1 MSAKIKTKLQKL
13 SRFQEYFS
21 EVEVPP
27 QKKVKTNDKPP
38 KNLVTK
44 PPQTPIPEPKHQK
57 EPIKEAIEEIDE
69 KDNQIV
75 KLDVEA
81 LNNISKVDGNEEKPT
96 IEQSKCPF
104 KTFSLNESFK
114 RFNLFLE

>member
-21 EVEVPP
+21 EVPP
-27 QKKVKTNDKPP
+27 QKKVKTNDKSP

-44 PPQTPIPEPKHQK
+44 PPQDPIPEPKSKK
-57 EPIKEAIEEIDE
+57 ESINEVMEEEIDE

-96 IEQSKCPF
+96 IEQSKCTF
-104 KTFSLNESFK
+104 ITFSLI
-114 RFNLFLE
+114 

>member
-1 MSAKIKTKLQKL
+1 MSTKIKTKLQKL

-27 QKKVKTNDKPP
+27 QKKVKTNDKSP

-44 PPQTPIPEPKHQK
+44 PPHDPIPEPKNKK
-57 EPIKEAIEEIDE
+57 EPIEEEIDE
-69 KDNQIV
+69 KDNKII

-81 LNNISKVDGNEEKPT
+81 LNNISKDDNEEEKPT
-96 IEQSKCPF
+96 IEQS
-104 KTFSLNESFK
+104 NEH
-114 RFNLFLE
+114 L